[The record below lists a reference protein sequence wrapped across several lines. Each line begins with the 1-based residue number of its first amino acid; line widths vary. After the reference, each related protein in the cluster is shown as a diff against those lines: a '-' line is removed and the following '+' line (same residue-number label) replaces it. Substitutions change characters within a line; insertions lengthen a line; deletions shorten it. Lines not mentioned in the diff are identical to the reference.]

1 MKRSQLLDYLADR
14 IIEIK
19 RPHPVRVGIDGP
31 DAAGK
36 TTLAEEL
43 VAPLQERG
51 RPVIRASIDGF
62 HNPARTRYARGRASP
77 EGYYYD
83 SFNYRALAEFLLTP
97 LGPSGSRDFRAA
109 VFDYRIDSDVP
120 IVTRVAE
127 ENAILLFDGVF
138 LLRPELAVSWDFTVF
153 VDASFEITLARAQE
167 RDAAFLGSPEEV
179 RRRYEQRYIPGQ
191 KLYFA
196 ECRPRERAQVV
207 IDNDDPSN
215 PVIISDSSASFL
227 ERPPRRTPDVTS
239 PPSCS
244 RNAARKR
251 EAGLSNNLQ
260 FRNS

>member
-1 MKRSQLLDYLADR
+1 MKRSQLLEYLAGR
-14 IIEIK
+14 IAEIK
-19 RPHPVRVGIDGP
+19 RPHPIRIALDGP

-43 VAPLQERG
+43 VAPLQRCG

-62 HNPARTRYARGRASP
+62 HNSASIRYSRGPISP

-83 SFNYRALAEFLLTP
+83 SFNYAALAKFLLTP
-97 LGPSGSRDFRAA
+97 LGPGGSGRYCAA
-109 VFDYRIDSDVP
+109 VFDYRTDSAVP
-120 IVTRVAE
+120 METQLAE

-138 LLRPELAVSWDFTVF
+138 LLRPEVAAAWDFTVF
-153 VDASFEITLARAQE
+153 LDASFEITLARAEE
-167 RDAAFLGSPEEV
+167 RDAVYLGSRAEV

-207 IDNDDPSN
+207 IDNGDPSN
-215 PVIISDSSASFL
+215 PVIISDSGAFL
-227 ERPPRRTPDVTS
+227 EHPPPRTPDVTS
-239 PPSCS
+239 SPS
-244 RNAARKR
+244 RRD
-251 EAGLSNNLQ
+251 NLQ